1 MPSCIQDRDDTG
13 QGDRGTDDRDDKD
26 DRGTGGQGQL
36 GEHFGALSKA
46 GKQGAGASLNLQ
58 GGEAPGM

>member
-1 MPSCIQDRDDTG
+1 MTRDRGTGG
-13 QGDRGTDDRDDKD
+13 QGDREDRDDKD

-46 GKQGAGASLNLQ
+46 GKQGAGASLNL
-58 GGEAPGM
+58 